1 MANVDV
7 DDFIHVGC
15 SKLFKEH
22 VLSKL
27 LEVFEIDKTAET
39 LNI

>member
-7 DDFIHVGC
+7 DDFIHVG

-22 VLSKL
+22 VLNKL
-27 LEVFEIDKTAET
+27 LEVFEIDKTAEA
-39 LNI
+39 LSI

>member
-7 DDFIHVGC
+7 DDFIHVG
-15 SKLFKEH
+15 SKLFKEQ

-27 LEVFEIDKTAET
+27 LEVFEIDKTTET